1 MKPRLPDV
9 SPLRHHW
16 PLTPG
21 MVFLNHGSYG
31 ACPSPVIEKQIQ
43 LRWDLDAA
51 PVQFLHRRHTPMLDA
66 ARNEVASFLGADP
79 ANLVFVTNTTT
90 GVNAVM
96 RSLEFSPGDEI
107 LITSHG
113 YNACNNVVR
122 EVARRTGAVI
132 VEAGIPFPIGSPELV
147 TEAILSAVTPRT
159 KLALIDHV
167 TSKTG
172 LVLPLEEILRGLEE
186 RGVETLVDGAHAPG
200 MLPLDL
206 ESLRPSY
213 YTANLHKWVCAP
225 KGAAILWVRPDRQE
239 TLQPAVISHGNNTP
253 RPGHS
258 AFQDRFDWDGT
269 HDTTA
274 ALCAPE
280 VIRWLEG
287 LAPGGWPEIRERN
300 HRMVIEGRNLLCDRL
315 GLIAPC
321 PDSMIGSM
329 STLPMP
335 AGLETPHEGP
345 DRDPVYVRLFDEFG
359 IELQVFPFE
368 GRRWFRISSHLHN
381 TPDEYRYLA
390 DVLERMAAG
399 R

>member
-1 MKPRLPDV
+1 MIPALPHP

-21 MVFLNHGSYG
+21 MVFLNHGSFG
-31 ACPSPVIEKQIQ
+31 ACPSAVIEKQIQ
-43 LRWDLDAA
+43 QRWELDAS
-51 PVQFLHRRHTPMLDA
+51 PLQFLHHDHAGKLDL
-66 ARNEVASFLGADP
+66 AREQVASFVGADP
-79 ANLVFVTNTTT
+79 ANLVFVTNSTT

-113 YNACNNVVR
+113 YNACNNVVA
-122 EVARRTGAVI
+122 EVARRSGAV
-132 VEAGIPFPIGSPELV
+132 VVMAKIPFPIERPEQA
-147 TEAILSAVTPRT
+147 TEAVLAAVTPRT
-159 KLALIDHV
+159 RLALIDHV
-167 TSKTG
+167 TSATG
-172 LVLPLEEILRGLEE
+172 LIFPLLEIVRSLEE

-206 ESLRPSY
+206 EALRPSY

-239 TLQPAVISHGNNTP
+239 DLQPAVISHGNNTP

-258 AFQDRFDWDGT
+258 AFQDRFDWAGT

-274 ALCAPE
+274 PLCAPDT
-280 VIRWLEG
+280 IRWLEA
-287 LAPGGWPEIRERN
+287 LVPGGWPEIRERN
-300 HRMVIEGRNLLCDRL
+300 HRMVIEGRNLLCERL
-315 GLIAPC
+315 GITAPC

-329 STLPMP
+329 ATLPMP
-335 AGLETPHEGP
+335 AGLDVPHEGP
-345 DRDPVYVRLFDEFG
+345 GPDPVYKRLFDEFH
-359 IELQVFPFE
+359 IELQVFAFE

-381 TPDEYRYLA
+381 SPDEYRYLA
-390 DVLERMAAG
+390 DVLEMMAA
-399 R
+399 RP